1 MKSRLSIR
9 SKLMVLLV
17 MSGVVGAVTIGII
30 AYQQG
35 DAALRD
41 STWDELV
48 AIRATKRACM
58 QRWLD
63 QQFSQFRVFS
73 GDRQLPD
80 ALAAFEKGFDEL
92 DTDLS
97 ASDQERLVG
106 FYEDSFIP
114 QLPASVDERG
124 IDTYLPTTRAGAR
137 LQLDYIVDNPNPAG
151 SKELLETRSSSMF
164 AGDAVD
170 AYDEAHREYHA
181 NFVRLMTEMKMY
193 DLFLIDASTGNVVY
207 SVEKEADFGT
217 SLVDG
222 PYRRSGLAEVYREAL
237 DNDLGDDGVAL
248 VDFEH
253 YTASFGVPAAFLAS
267 PIIEDGRVVG
277 VVAGQLSIEALN
289 NAMTSNGKWA
299 EEGLGSTGEAYLVG
313 PDMTARTDSRFLIE
327 DPAGFLSL
335 LTELGIDESEIEAI
349 ESSGHSILN
358 QTIDTASVKSALE
371 GETGEHI
378 IPDYRGVDVM
388 SAYAPIEVGGEQ
400 WAIVI
405 EKDVSEALDSMY
417 DLRRNILFATGA
429 AALVLTAF
437 ALWSARAFV
446 RPIVRLQGG
455 VERLKAGEDDFR
467 IDETGRDEFSSLA
480 AAFNQMIAEV
490 RERNRTIAEK
500 TAEYED
506 LLRNVFPEAVADR
519 VSGGEL
525 MVADTFPN
533 VSVGYISIDGL
544 DQLMDG
550 LSATETIG
558 LLNELVDTFDDA
570 AERHGV
576 EKIRTV
582 GDAYLATC
590 GLSTPRLDHR
600 QRMLAFA
607 NELLAIV
614 ERFNQGKG
622 CNLSLQIGLASG
634 EVDAGIVGRRRF
646 VYEILGRCVADAR
659 RLANNNEGSG
669 IRMDTEFAAAVG
681 ARSDDGAH

>member
-17 MSGVVGAVTIGII
+17 FSGVVGALSIGVI
-30 AYQQG
+30 AYEQG
-35 DAALRD
+35 DAALRE
-41 STWDELV
+41 STWDQL
-48 AIRATKRACM
+48 ISTRSTKRACM

-63 QQFSQFRVFS
+63 QQFSQFRVFA
-73 GDRQLPD
+73 GERQLPD
-80 ALAAFEKGFDEL
+80 ALAAFTKGFTAL
-92 DTDLS
+92 DTDLT
-97 ASDQERLVG
+97 ATEQDRLMG
-106 FYEDSFIP
+106 FYEDEFIP
-114 QLPASVDERG
+114 TLPASIDERG
-124 IDTYLPTTRAGAR
+124 IDTYLPDTRAGAR
-137 LQLDYIVDNPNPAG
+137 LQVDYIVDNPNPAG
-151 SKELLETRSSSMF
+151 SRELLETRSDSMF

-170 AYDEAHREYHA
+170 AYDAAHREYHA
-181 NFVRLMTEMKMY
+181 DFVRLMNEMKMY
-193 DLFLIDASTGNVVY
+193 DLFLIDARTGDVVY
-207 SVEKEADFGT
+207 TVEKEADFGT

-222 PYRRSGLAEVYREAL
+222 PYRRSGLAEAYRAAL
-237 DNDLGDDGVAL
+237 GNDLGDDGIAM

-253 YTASFGVPAAFLAS
+253 YTASFGAPASFLAA
-267 PIIEDGRVVG
+267 PIVVDGDVVG
-277 VVAGQLSIEALN
+277 VVAGQVSIDALN
-289 NAMTSNGKWA
+289 SAMTSGGKWV

-327 DPAGFLSL
+327 DPDGFLQTL
-335 LTELGIDESEIEAI
+335 ADLEVDPVEIEAI
-349 ESSGHSILN
+349 RESGHSILN
-358 QTIDTASVKSALE
+358 QKIDTVSVAAALS
-371 GETGEHI
+371 GATGEAVI
-378 IPDYRGVDVM
+378 ADYRGVEVM

-400 WAIVI
+400 WAIII

-417 DLRRNILFATGA
+417 ALRRHILFATGA
-429 AALVLTAF
+429 AAVLLTAF

-467 IDETGRDEFSSLA
+467 IDESGRDEFASLA
-480 AAFNQMIAEV
+480 AAFNLMISEV

-519 VSGGEL
+519 VSGGDL
-525 MVADTFPN
+525 LVADTFPN
-533 VSVGYISIDGL
+533 VSVGYLSIEGL
-544 DQLMDG
+544 EQLMDG
-550 LSATETIG
+550 LDATQTLG
-558 LLNELVDTFDDA
+558 LLNELVDAFDDA

-600 QRMLAFA
+600 QRMSAFA
-607 NELLAIV
+607 DDAVAIV

-622 CNLSLQIGLASG
+622 CSLTLQVGLASG
-634 EVDAGIVGRRRF
+634 EVDAGVVGRRRF

-659 RLANNNEGSG
+659 RLANGAEGPG
-669 IRMDTEFAAAVG
+669 IRTTAEFAAASAG
-681 ARSDDGAH
+681 RPEGTEA